1 MTRVFFFFVVLY
13 QEELKGA
20 EMLSVVSAELFC
32 TELFCSTLF
41 RTCTHLFGPYIM
53 AAIRSLGIFTPL
65 FKRVVFRFNTVLLE

>member
-1 MTRVFFFFVVLY
+1 MKVGVDWHVTVVVLY

-32 TELFCSTLF
+32 TELF

-53 AAIRSLGIFTPL
+53 AASCSLGILTPL
-65 FKRVVFRFNTVLLE
+65 LKRVLFRFNTVLLE